1 MSTILRHQNRLALCG
16 MEHSEIFVKLLAAAQ
31 SRPLN
36 EEELGLINSNPQG
49 LAGLIGLRYTHIS
62 EDEIRSEVEVVPD
75 HHQPWGVANGG
86 LYCTITESTASVGSL
101 IVAGKPVV
109 GVNNN
114 TDFLKPVSEGIVTA
128 VATPLYKGRRTQLWE
143 VKISQGDVFLAA
155 STLRTMTV
163 Q

>member
-1 MSTILRHQNRLALCG
+1 
-16 MEHSEIFVKLLAAAQ
+16 MEHSEIFTQLLGAAQ
-31 SRPLN
+31 NRPLN

-49 LAGLIGLRYTHIS
+49 LAGLIGLRYTHVS

-143 VKISQGDVFLAA
+143 VKISQGDVLLAA

>member
-1 MSTILRHQNRLALCG
+1 
-16 MEHSEIFVKLLAAAQ
+16 MEHAEIFVKLLGAVQNRA
-31 SRPLN
+31 LN
-36 EEELGLINSNPQG
+36 EEELDLINSNPQG

-62 EDEIRSEVEVVPD
+62 GDEIRSEVEVVPD

-101 IVAGKPVV
+101 IAAGKPVV

-114 TDFLKPVSEGIVTA
+114 TDFLKPVSEGIVSA

-143 VKISQGDVFLAA
+143 VKISQGDVLLAA
-155 STLRTMTV
+155 STLRTMVV

>member
-1 MSTILRHQNRLALCG
+1 

-114 TDFLKPVSEGIVTA
+114 TDFLKPVADGNVTA

-143 VKISQGDVFLAA
+143 VKISQGDVLLAA

>member
-1 MSTILRHQNRLALCG
+1 
-16 MEHSEIFVKLLAAAQ
+16 MEHSEIFTQLLGAAQ
-31 SRPLN
+31 NRPLN

-114 TDFLKPVSEGIVTA
+114 TDFLKPVADGIVTA

-143 VKISQGDVFLAA
+143 VKISQGDVLLAA

>member
-1 MSTILRHQNRLALCG
+1 M
-16 MEHSEIFVKLLAAAQ
+16 
-31 SRPLN
+31 
-36 EEELGLINSNPQG
+36 
-49 LAGLIGLRYTHIS
+49 AGLIGLRYTHIS

-114 TDFLKPVSEGIVTA
+114 TDFLKPVADGIVTA

-143 VKISQGDVFLAA
+143 VKISQGDVLLAA

>member
-1 MSTILRHQNRLALCG
+1 
-16 MEHSEIFVKLLAAAQ
+16 MEHSEIFTQLLGAAQ
-31 SRPLN
+31 NRPLN

-49 LAGLIGLRYTHIS
+49 LVGLIGLRYTHIS

-114 TDFLKPVSEGIVTA
+114 TDFLKPVADGIVTA

-143 VKISQGDVFLAA
+143 VKISQGDVLLAA